1 MIPNSLPEAPEEE
14 NSNLSE
20 LSPSILSMMLTSVDE
35 KTQKLFVDKEQQKKI
50 MHILTLM
57 QAGHL
62 MDIFKIMEQTTEFCR
77 RGFQLL
83 YDPELISGELGENPR
98 ELQKR
103 LDSATQFMQK
113 YMNYA
118 QKFTIGNQEILSGSG
133 LSETETA
140 VVQFLSK
147 LSEDQLEDLV
157 KYLGG
162 LVSAN

>member
-1 MIPNSLPEAPEEE
+1 MIPNLPEFPDEESSTPNE
-14 NSNLSE
+14 LEPSHLS
-20 LSPSILSMMLTSVDE
+20 IMLASLNGNGLLT
-35 KTQKLFVDKEQQKKI
+35 DKEQQKKI
-50 MHILTLM
+50 MSILTLM

-62 MDIFKIMEQTTEFCR
+62 MDIFKIMQQTTEFCR

-83 YDPELISGELGENPR
+83 YDPELVNGDLKDKPR

-103 LDSATQFMQK
+103 LDSVTQFMQK

-118 QKFTIGNQEILSGSG
+118 QKFTIGNQEILADSG
-133 LSETETA
+133 LSDTESA

-162 LVSAN
+162 LVSVKS